1 MFEDRL
7 VNRGLHAE
15 FPDFEAVYHIV
26 IDAVDSYNEGW
37 EKAFK
42 DQELLKVRDVY
53 AFVLLL
59 LLLLLRCC
67 ELISDKGSGRF
78 SLFSFLIYP
87 QFCTHRRSSKLRG
100 SCPQPTAP
108 G

>member
-42 DQELLKVRDVY
+42 DQELLKVREL
-53 AFVLLL
+53 FLLCQTIIVIL
-59 LLLLLRCC
+59 W
-67 ELISDKGSGRF
+67 
-78 SLFSFLIYP
+78 
-87 QFCTHRRSSKLRG
+87 
-100 SCPQPTAP
+100 
-108 G
+108 